1 MKNVLQEKISRVTKG
16 YLRPFFVTIKSKVR
30 NLIKEKVF
38 GNIVR
43 EMIIEL
49 IVASQHQQKQ
59 KPLSRDD
66 FNDLLPKPKYGAK
79 INVIKSYFEAQD
91 FLFGQVSEESFMDQ
105 LKTMTIKEVDA
116 LYESIDEMNKS
127 VIQRKDFSFWE
138 VEKKSNKDAL
148 NLQKELDNR
157 GFVQLE
163 EEIDDNKDK

>member
-1 MKNVLQEKISRVTKG
+1 MQIEIYNQIGKIIVLP
-16 YLRPFFVTIKSKVR
+16 LRSFFTSIQSKLR
-30 NLIKEKVF
+30 NFIKEKVF

-43 EMIIEL
+43 EMIVEHIMM
-49 IVASQHQQKQ
+49 SQQHQKQ
-59 KPLSRDD
+59 VTIDNFKD
-66 FNDLLPKPKYGAK
+66 FLPKPKYGAK
-79 INVIKSYFEAQD
+79 INIIKSYLESQD
-91 FLFGQVSEESFMDQ
+91 FLFGQLSEESFMDQ

-116 LYESIDEMNKS
+116 LYESIDEMNES
-127 VIQRKDFSFWE
+127 VIRRKDFSFWE

>member
-1 MKNVLQEKISRVTKG
+1 MKNGIQKKISRLMDG
-16 YLRPFFVTIKSKVR
+16 ILRPFFSTIQSKVR
-30 NLIKEKVF
+30 NFIKERVF

-43 EMIIEL
+43 EMIIEH
-49 IVASQHQQKQ
+49 IMMSQQHQ
-59 KPLSRDD
+59 KPLSIDNFKD
-66 FNDLLPKPKYGAK
+66 FLPKPKYGAK
-79 INVIKSYFEAQD
+79 INVIKSYFGAQD

-116 LYESIDEMNKS
+116 LYESIDKMNES
-127 VIQRKDFSFWE
+127 IHQRKDFSFWE